1 MDLYRWFKD
10 LMVTYSTIVY
20 LFSDRFV
27 DKARFQGEEVPC
39 RGNKVKQDELAV
51 KLVAASISWLNE
63 NNNIKLD
70 IGKRSKMLG
79 LRKKNTVTIHK
90 MGTPGLPSS
99 SLESIL
105 WDKAKK
111 NDNLFDLTSRI
122 IGRSKRNN
130 PESIIINMVKEHL
143 ADEGYLEKKKKMIV
157 LTEYI
162 PDCNKISDLEDSLEG
177 IPEIFSSIQNN
188 KFYKEILDDIKEG
201 IKNMTQ
207 VDVD

>member
-1 MDLYRWFKD
+1 
-10 LMVTYSTIVY
+10 MVAYSTLVY

-39 RGNKVKQDELAV
+39 KGNKVKQDELAV

-63 NNNIKLD
+63 NNNLKLD

-79 LRKKNTVTIHK
+79 LRKIDTVIINK
-90 MGTPGLPSS
+90 IGTPGLPSS
-99 SLESIL
+99 SLESVL

-130 PESIIINMVKEHL
+130 PESVIINIVKDHL
-143 ADEGYLEKKKKMIV
+143 ADEGYLEKKKKMLL

-162 PDCNKISDLEDSLEG
+162 PDCNRISELEDSLEE
-177 IPEIFSSIQNN
+177 IPEIYSSIKNN
-188 KFYKEILDDIKEG
+188 NLYKKIIGDINSG

>member
-1 MDLYRWFKD
+1 
-10 LMVTYSTIVY
+10 MVAYSTLVY
-20 LFSDRFV
+20 LFSDRYV

-39 RGNKVKQDELAV
+39 KGNKVKQDELAV

-63 NNNIKLD
+63 NNNLKLD

-79 LRKKNTVTIHK
+79 LRKIDTVIINK
-90 MGTPGLPSS
+90 IGTPGLPSS
-99 SLESIL
+99 SLESVL

-130 PESIIINMVKEHL
+130 PESVIINIVKDHL
-143 ADEGYLEKKKKMIV
+143 ADEGYLEKKKKMLL

-162 PDCNKISDLEDSLEG
+162 PDCNRISELEDSLEE
-177 IPEIFSSIQNN
+177 IPEIYSSIKNN
-188 KFYKEILDDIKEG
+188 NLYKKIIGDINSG

>member
-1 MDLYRWFKD
+1 
-10 LMVTYSTIVY
+10 MVAYSTLVY

-39 RGNKVKQDELAV
+39 KGNKVKQDELAV

-63 NNNIKLD
+63 NNNLKLD

-79 LRKKNTVTIHK
+79 LRKIDTVTINK
-90 MGTPGLPSS
+90 IGTPGLPSS
-99 SLESIL
+99 SLESVL

-130 PESIIINMVKEHL
+130 PESVIINIVKDHL
-143 ADEGYLEKKKKMIV
+143 ADEGYLEKKKKMLL

-162 PDCNKISDLEDSLEG
+162 PDCNRISELEDSLEE
-177 IPEIFSSIQNN
+177 IPEIYSSIKNN
-188 KFYKEILDDIKEG
+188 NLYKKIIGDINSG

>member
-1 MDLYRWFKD
+1 
-10 LMVTYSTIVY
+10 MVAYSTLVY

-39 RGNKVKQDELAV
+39 KSNKVKQDQLAV

-63 NNNIKLD
+63 NNNLKLD

-79 LRKKNTVTIHK
+79 LRKIDTVTINK
-90 MGTPGLPSS
+90 IGTPGLPSS
-99 SLESIL
+99 SLESVL

-122 IGRSKRNN
+122 IGRAKRNN
-130 PESIIINMVKEHL
+130 PESVIINIVKDHL
-143 ADEGYLEKKKKMIV
+143 ADEGYLEKKKKMLL
-157 LTEYI
+157 LTDYI
-162 PDCNKISDLEDSLEG
+162 PDCNRISELEDSLEK
-177 IPEIFSSIQNN
+177 IPEIYSSIKNN
-188 KFYKEILDDIKEG
+188 NLYKKIMDDINSG
-201 IKNMTQ
+201 IQNMTQ